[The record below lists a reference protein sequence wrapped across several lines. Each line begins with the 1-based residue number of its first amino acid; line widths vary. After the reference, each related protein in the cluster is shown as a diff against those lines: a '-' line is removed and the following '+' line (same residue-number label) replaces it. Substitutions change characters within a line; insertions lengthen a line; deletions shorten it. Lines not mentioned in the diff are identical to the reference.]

1 MSYDFRDPTVP
12 GGGVA
17 TTRTKRPTRAR
28 ARPEAPQRAPLT
40 REAQKRRTREAL
52 MEAALRLMSE
62 GRSFTGIGLRE
73 VAREAGVVPTA
84 FYRHFRDM
92 DELGLALVEEGG
104 TTLRR
109 LLREA
114 RRDGMP
120 ASDVIRAS
128 VRIYQSY
135 LAEHPREFLFVASER
150 SGGSPVIRAAVRR
163 EVDHFANEMAQDLRE
178 LRYLPHLSLETLQMI
193 CGVVVKVMLSA
204 VGDILDLPPG
214 QPHAEQE
221 LLDTFV
227 RQMRLI
233 FLGAAVWR
241 DDLGGG
247 SPSPGSGDSAPDDVR
262 LVEPTGNPIPNEE
275 RDR

>member
-1 MSYDFRDPTVP
+1 M
-12 GGGVA
+12 A
-17 TTRTKRPTRAR
+17 TIRTKRPVRAR
-28 ARPEAPQRAPLT
+28 AHARPQPPQRAPLT

-62 GRSFTGIGLRE
+62 GRSFTGLGLRE

-178 LRYLPHLSLETLQMI
+178 LRYFPHLSLETLQMI

-214 QPHAEQE
+214 HPHAEQE

-227 RQMRLI
+227 RQLRLI

-247 SPSPGSGDSAPDDVR
+247 SPSPGSAAPD
-262 LVEPTGNPIPNEE
+262 GA
-275 RDR
+275 

>member
-1 MSYDFRDPTVP
+1 
-12 GGGVA
+12 VA
-17 TTRTKRPTRAR
+17 TTRTKRPTRR
-28 ARPEAPQRAPLT
+28 REPPQRAPLT

-62 GRSFTGIGLRE
+62 GRSFTGLGLRE

-178 LRYLPHLSLETLQMI
+178 LRYFPHLSLETLQMI

-214 QPHAEQE
+214 HSHAEQE

-227 RQMRLI
+227 RQLRLI
-233 FLGAAVWR
+233 FLGAAAWR

-247 SPSPGSGDSAPDDVR
+247 SPSPGSVASDGA
-262 LVEPTGNPIPNEE
+262 
-275 RDR
+275 

>member
-1 MSYDFRDPTVP
+1 M
-12 GGGVA
+12 A
-17 TTRTKRPTRAR
+17 
-28 ARPEAPQRAPLT
+28 APLT
-40 REAQKRRTREAL
+40 REARKRRTREAL

-62 GRSFTGIGLRE
+62 GRSFTGLGLRE

-120 ASDVIRAS
+120 ASDVIRNS
-128 VRIYQSY
+128 VRIYQGY

-163 EVDHFANEMAQDLRE
+163 EIDHFANEMAQDLRE
-178 LRYLPHLSLETLQMI
+178 LRYFPHLSIETLQML
-193 CGVVVKVMLSA
+193 CGVVVNVMLSA
-204 VGDILDLPPG
+204 VADILDLAPG
-214 QPHAEQE
+214 QPRAEEE
-221 LLDTFV
+221 LLDNFV
-227 RQMRLI
+227 RQLRLV
-233 FLGAAVWR
+233 FLGAAAWR
-241 DDLGGG
+241 
-247 SPSPGSGDSAPDDVR
+247 
-262 LVEPTGNPIPNEE
+262 EE
-275 RDR
+275 RAGDKS

>member
-1 MSYDFRDPTVP
+1 M
-12 GGGVA
+12 A
-17 TTRTKRPTRAR
+17 TPMTRA
-28 ARPEAPQRAPLT
+28 AR
-40 REAQKRRTREAL
+40 KRRTREAL

-114 RRDGMP
+114 RRDGLP
-120 ASDVIRAS
+120 ASDVIRNS
-128 VRIYQSY
+128 VRIYKSY

-163 EVDHFANEMAQDLRE
+163 EVYHFAREMAHDLRA
-178 LRYLPHLSLETLQMI
+178 LGYLPHLATETLQMI
-193 CGVVVKVMLSA
+193 CGLVVNVMLSA
-204 VGDILDLPPG
+204 AADILDLPPD
-214 QPHAEQE
+214 QPRAEEE
-221 LLDTFV
+221 LIDTFV
-227 RQMRLI
+227 RQLRLI
-233 FLGAAVWR
+233 FLGAAAWR
-241 DDLGGG
+241 EDRGGG
-247 SPSPGSGDSAPDDVR
+247 RGG
-262 LVEPTGNPIPNEE
+262 
-275 RDR
+275 